1 MFVTG
6 EKLMI
11 VIYANNAISVR
22 SLLTQEL
29 VFLDTFLLLDS
40 SIIATFI
47 YFIRWS
53 INWFK
58 IGFKMI
64 IVMYK
69 MG

>member
-11 VIYANNAISVR
+11 VIYANSAIYVR

-40 SIIATFI
+40 NIISDI
-47 YFIRWS
+47 YLFYTL
-53 INWFK
+53 
-58 IGFKMI
+58 
-64 IVMYK
+64 VY
-69 MG
+69 